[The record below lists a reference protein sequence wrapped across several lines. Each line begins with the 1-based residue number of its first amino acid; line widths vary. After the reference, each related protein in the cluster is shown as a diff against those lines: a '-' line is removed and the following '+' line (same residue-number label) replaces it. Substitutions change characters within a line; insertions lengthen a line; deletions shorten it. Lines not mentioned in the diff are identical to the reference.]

1 MCSKESIKGVLC
13 KEELFCGSSCD
24 AKQGQDVP
32 DSRCVV
38 LPRAFVLLCQ
48 EYLWLS
54 VKSISVVLS
63 RVVVVF
69 CRAGVG

>member
-1 MCSKESIKGVLC
+1 MFFVKNSCFSGN
-13 KEELFCGSSCD
+13 SCD

-38 LPRAFVLLCQ
+38 LPRAFGLLCQ
-48 EYLWLS
+48 EYLWFS

-63 RVVVVF
+63 RVFILFCPVVVF